1 MKLKASKSRTRPGK
15 PAKRVSAIRK
25 KRAGPPV
32 RQYLV
37 RCWWILRGAVVGA
50 LALGIL
56 YGAYL
61 GAGKIIELDSLSVR
75 TIDISG
81 CQNIPPDSIRRLTG
95 ILEGEPLLKI
105 DLKKV
110 RRKVVSHPAVK
121 DATVVRELPGTLR
134 ISVQERVSAA
144 VVLGREF
151 ALVDSEGVVLSLH
164 ASYPEGYP
172 VITGITES
180 MEAGRM
186 IMEAQPAMEVL
197 RNISRSGF
205 IGPERISELVM
216 DGNLVR
222 VSLMGSGTVLVLRNG
237 DTDNQMKKLV
247 RLMEAGVFDAR
258 SAGYD
263 LRFKDRVIS
272 MPERKHDAFGENGFP
287 PAGG

>member
-1 MKLKASKSRTRPGK
+1 MKIKASKSRTRSGK
-15 PAKRVSAIRK
+15 PAKRVSAIKK
-25 KRAGPPV
+25 KRTSPPV
-32 RQYLV
+32 RQYLT

-50 LALGIL
+50 LALVVL

-61 GAGKIIELDSLSVR
+61 GAGKIIGLDSLSVKI
-75 TIDISG
+75 IDVSG
-81 CQNIPPDSIRRLTG
+81 CQNIQPDSIRRLTG
-95 ILEGEPLLKI
+95 ILEGDPLLKVN
-105 DLKKV
+105 LKKV
-110 RRKVVSHPAVK
+110 RRKVVSHPWVK
-121 DATVVRELPGTLR
+121 DATVVRELPDTLR

-144 VVLGREF
+144 VILGREF
-151 ALVDSEGVVLSLH
+151 ALVDSEGVVLSVH

-180 MEAGRM
+180 LEAGRM

-222 VSLMGSGTVLVLRNG
+222 VSLMGSGTVLVLRKG

-272 MPERKHDAFGENGFP
+272 MPEKKHDAFGESGFS

>member
-1 MKLKASKSRTRPGK
+1 MKLKALKGKNRSGK
-15 PAKRVSAIRK
+15 PVKRVSAVRK
-25 KRAGPPV
+25 KRTGPPI

-37 RCWWILRGAVVGA
+37 RCWWVLRGAVVGA
-50 LALGIL
+50 LALGVL

-61 GAGKIIELDSLSVR
+61 GAGRIIELDSLSVR
-75 TIDISG
+75 IIDISG
-81 CQNIPPDSIRRLTG
+81 CQNIQQDNIRRLTG
-95 ILEGEPLLKI
+95 VFEGDPLLKI

-110 RRKVVSHPAVK
+110 RRNVVSHPAVK
-121 DATVVRELPGTLR
+121 DATVVRELPDTLR
-134 ISVQERVSAA
+134 ISVLERVSTA

-151 ALVDSEGVVLSLH
+151 ALVDSEGVVLSLL

-180 MEAGRM
+180 LEAGRTV
-186 IMEAQPAMEVL
+186 MEVQPAMDVL

-205 IGPERISELVM
+205 IGPERISELVV

-222 VSLMGSGTVLVLRNG
+222 ISLMGSGTVLVLRNG
-237 DTDNQMKKLV
+237 DMDNQMKKLV
-247 RLMEAGVFDAR
+247 RLMEAGVFDTR

-263 LRFKDRVIS
+263 LRFEDRVIS
-272 MPERKHDAFGENGFP
+272 MPERKHDAFGENGNS